1 MYEQDGK
8 LFARIEKLF
17 APGDDAHACTKC
29 TDERKGQPLIGL
41 VFMRNMQYVDGE
53 YRDGDILDPDNGSI
67 YRCKLRL
74 DQGGSKLKVRGCGR
88 AAGGRRCCPQGH
100 GR

>member
-41 VFMRNMQYVDGE
+41 VFMRNMNMSMVSTGTE
-53 YRDGDILDPDNGSI
+53 TFWTPTT
-67 YRCKLRL
+67 
-74 DQGGSKLKVRGCGR
+74 VRYTGASYSWSR
-88 AAGGRRCCPQGH
+88 AEAR
-100 GR
+100 